1 MPLVQDEDSER
12 GAGKELS
19 KSQLKRLKHQNA
31 YFTVPEVHACPR
43 CGDMAPSCPNDVG
56 RMFDYGTHTDCPACN
71 KMSVVMIDGIVPC
84 DDESHTDLNIN
95 HITGLPTV
103 EYY

>member
-1 MPLVQDEDSER
+1 
-12 GAGKELS
+12 
-19 KSQLKRLKHQNA
+19 
-31 YFTVPEVHACPR
+31 
-43 CGDMAPSCPNDVG
+43 
-56 RMFDYGTHTDCPACN
+56 
-71 KMSVVMIDGIVPC
+71 MSVVMIDGIVPC